1 MREREKERE
10 REGERKGH
18 EGFHVA
24 AATAAAEKERRLHKL
39 FFAYPLFILSSA
51 NNNNEQVIG
60 NKWDTYLELLQA
72 EYSER

>member
-1 MREREKERE
+1 M
-10 REGERKGH
+10 GH

-39 FFAYPLFILSSA
+39 LFAHPLSSA